1 MPTAR
6 RTGRRLL
13 GAAASAAERATMI
26 LERMAEIATAP
37 ALPDRVQR
45 YEAGL

>member
-13 GAAASAAERATMI
+13 GVAASAAEQTTMI
-26 LERMAEIATAP
+26 LERVAEIATAP
-37 ALPDRVQR
+37 ALPDRVRR
-45 YEAGL
+45 YKAGL